1 MWRCDVGGGSLLACE
16 PSDSLPGPY
25 PLAVPG
31 VLQLGLDAGCPVIR
45 GAPEA
50 TLDAL
55 LSLQTPR
62 TNSELRRIA
71 PSLPPDW
78 LDSLLS
84 QLVAS
89 GALETDAVQ
98 PPGRVLIAGSG
109 ALAVEVFRLL
119 SSHPVQISWLRAT
132 GSKPPPGARIRFL
145 EEWEAALERPDL
157 TLLIPSTIEHD
168 RALSD
173 MLVAEA
179 RPPVVRSGAI
189 GRWSARS
196 KPAAFCSRAW
206 TCTDAMLMRRGY
218 LLAQL
223 ALRPARTHRSLRAW
237 AASTAVSHAMCHL
250 AGGIPDSCGRT
261 IELEIPG
268 RLQSRAWRMHQNCR
282 CSQSWSATNPS
293 TASA

>member
-1 MWRCDVGGGSLLACE
+1 MRTFRLAAWAIPLWRS
-16 PSDSLPGPY
+16 
-25 PLAVPG
+25 PG

-173 MLVAEA
+173 MLVAEGLDHL
-179 RPPVVRSGAI
+179 VVRSEPDRAVVGPFTVG
-189 GRWSARS
+189 GRF
-196 KPAAFCSRAW
+196 PCSRCLDMHRRDADAAW
-206 TCTDAMLMRRGY
+206 PY